1 MKPKNADGSVTAS
14 SSWTHKD
21 GRGGKNASLD
31 SLRARVEEL
40 ELQARRRDEELQ
52 AKEQQIGSLQ
62 DQLARQTRVLAEL
75 GQELQNKCVQLNKL
89 QDAMKS
95 QGGAA
100 AASRPPSVRKAGK
113 SSPNLSVRIKETLN
127 RRKGAKAGVSA
138 EPTSSGLPK
147 FCFEEARVAKDVR

>member
-1 MKPKNADGSVTAS
+1 MKPKNADGSVTTS

-21 GRGGKNASLD
+21 GRGVKNASLD

-40 ELQARRRDEELQ
+40 ELQARRRDEELR

-75 GQELQNKCVQLNKL
+75 GQELRNKCVQLSKL
-89 QDAMKS
+89 QDAMTS
-95 QGGAA
+95 QGGAV
-100 AASRPPSVRKAGK
+100 SRPPSIRKAGT
-113 SSPNLSVRIKETLN
+113 SSPNLSVDIKETLN

-138 EPTSSGLPK
+138 EPTSGGLPK
-147 FCFEEARVAKDVR
+147 FCFEDARVAKDVR